1 MISASCRN
9 FIYDTIDRLASLAS
23 LSEVAAGFTDAM
35 AKFGF
40 SSVGICTLPP
50 PGEGVNSL
58 VLIENAPKGY
68 RDDYIHERFYAVNH
82 LAAHARATCE
92 PFRFSDAP
100 YVPGETR
107 RHERFMQALESYQI
121 GKGVIVPIGGTA
133 HAPACVWLA
142 GKNLKVHD
150 GAILAIQLISL
161 FAASKAHALA
171 GPRQGGARSS
181 NLTTRERDALA
192 WAAQGKS
199 AWEIGEILGISKR
212 TVDEH
217 VQTACRKLNA
227 ANRTQAV
234 AAALCDG
241 LIAL

>member
-1 MISASCRN
+1 MISESDRN
-9 FIYDTIDRLASLAS
+9 FIYDTINRLASPAS

-40 SSVGICTLPP
+40 SSLGISGLPP
-50 PGEGVNSL
+50 PGEDVNPL
-58 VLIENAPKGY
+58 VLIESAPKGY

-82 LAAHARATCE
+82 VAAHARATCE

-100 YVPGETR
+100 YTPGDAR

-121 GKGVIVPIGGTA
+121 GKGVVVPVGGPANTA
-133 HAPACVWLA
+133 TCVWLA
-142 GKNLKVHD
+142 GKDPAVHD
-150 GAILAIQLISL
+150 SAILAIQLISL

-171 GPRQGGARSS
+171 GPRHGGVRSS
-181 NLTTRERDALA
+181 TLTTRERDALA
-192 WAAQGKS
+192 WAARGKS

-234 AAALCDG
+234 AAALRDG

>member
-1 MISASCRN
+1 MISASHRN
-9 FIYDTIDRLASLAS
+9 FIYDTINRLASLAS

-40 SSVGICTLPP
+40 SSLGISALPP
-50 PGEGVNSL
+50 PGEGVNPL
-58 VLIENAPKGY
+58 VLIESAPKGY

-82 LAAHARATCE
+82 VAAHARATCE

-100 YVPGETR
+100 YAPREAR

-121 GKGVIVPIGGTA
+121 GKGVIVPIGHPANTA
-133 HAPACVWLA
+133 ACVWLA
-142 GKNLKVHD
+142 GKNPEVHD
-150 GAILAIQLISL
+150 NAILATQLISL
-161 FAASKAHALA
+161 FAASKAHALSR
-171 GPRQGGARSS
+171 PRQGARSGT
-181 NLTTRERDALA
+181 LTTRERDALA

-234 AAALCDG
+234 AAALRDG